1 MGEGQGGGGQGRG
14 QGRGGQ
20 AAPPKTTFEED
31 VVNTSAG
38 NLKMTHVAHGSL
50 MFTLG
55 DTVIHVD
62 PVQRTADYSKLPKA
76 DGILV
81 SHTHGDHMDPDAISL
96 LSTADTTLVVCRACS
111 SGLPTGTVLNNGET
125 RTIAGVTIEAVP
137 AYNIVNR
144 RPDGSVNHPKGDGN
158 GYVLTFGDTR
168 VYVAGDT
175 ENVPEMKAL
184 EDIDIAFLP
193 CNGPTMTPEMF
204 VDAVKAFRPAVVYPY
219 HFSNTDVSQLAEALT
234 NEPGIEV
241 RLRDMR

>member
-81 SHTHGDHMDPDAISL
+81 SHTHGDHMDPDAIGL

-184 EDIDIAFLP
+184 KDIDIAFLP